1 MTTPSIAPCQLA
13 ADLLRQRKPGFVP
26 RVALILGS
34 GLGALAQQIEDAV
47 SIPYAELPGFPRST
61 VVGHAGELVLGRL
74 NGVNVMCMR
83 GRAHFYEGHGMAV
96 MTQAVRTMKLMG
108 CEVLLATCAAGSVHA
123 EVGPGR
129 LVALN
134 DHINM
139 MPGNPLV
146 GPNDDAVGPRFPS
159 LGNAYDPGLREL
171 LKAVATRLGQRWAEG
186 VYVAY
191 PGPNFETP
199 AEIRMFKAMGG
210 DVVGQ
215 SIVPEVISA
224 RHCGL
229 KVVAVATITN
239 LAEGLGEVPLSHE
252 QTLQHAQL
260 AAADLRALVQGW
272 LQAYGALAPETAG
285 AQPA

>member
-1 MTTPSIAPCQLA
+1 MTTKNIAPSQQA
-13 ADLLRQRKPGFVP
+13 AALIRERAPGLKP

-34 GLGALAQQIEDAV
+34 GLGALAQKIEDAV
-47 SIPYAELPGFPRST
+47 TIPYAELPGFPRST

-74 NGVNVMCMR
+74 NGVAVMCMR
-83 GRAHFYEGHGMAV
+83 GRAHFYEGHGMGV

-108 CEVLLATCAAGSVHA
+108 CEVLFATCAAGSVHA
-123 EVGPGR
+123 DVGPGR
-129 LVALN
+129 LVALK

-139 MPGNPLV
+139 MPGNPLT
-146 GPNDDAVGPRFPS
+146 GPNDDEVGPRFPS
-159 LGNAYDPGLREL
+159 LGNAYDQDLRQL
-171 LKAVATRLGQRWAEG
+171 LKEVAVDNGLRWAEG

-191 PGPNFETP
+191 AGPNFETP
-199 AEIRMFKAMGG
+199 AEIKMFKTLGG

-239 LAEGLGEVPLSHE
+239 LAEGLTEVPLSHE
-252 QTLQHAQL
+252 QTLQFANL
-260 AAADLRALVQGW
+260 AATDLATLVMGW
-272 LQAYGALAPETAG
+272 LQAYRASALAA
-285 AQPA
+285 A

>member
-1 MTTPSIAPCQLA
+1 MTLTTTAPSHQAVSVIR
-13 ADLLRQRKPGFVP
+13 DRVPGFLP

-34 GLGALAQQIEDAV
+34 GLGALAQKIEDAV
-47 SIPYAELPGFPRST
+47 SIPYADLSGFPRST
-61 VVGHAGELVLGRL
+61 VAGHAGELVLGRL
-74 NGVNVMCMR
+74 SGVDVMCMR

-108 CEVLLATCAAGSVHA
+108 CEVMFATCAAGSVHA
-123 EVGPGR
+123 DVGPGR
-129 LVALN
+129 LVVLK

-139 MPGNPLV
+139 MPGNPLT
-146 GPNDDAVGPRFPS
+146 GPNDDEVGPRFPN
-159 LGNAYDPGLREL
+159 LGNAYDCDLRQLLRGVAIRSGLRW
-171 LKAVATRLGQRWAEG
+171 VEG

-191 PGPNFETP
+191 AGPNFETP
-199 AEIRMFKAMGG
+199 AEIKMFKALGG

-239 LAEGLGEVPLSHE
+239 LAEGLTKVPLSHE
-252 QTLQHAQL
+252 QTLEFAHL
-260 AAADLRALVQGW
+260 AASDLASLVMGW
-272 LQAYGALAPETAG
+272 LQDYGASTSAA
-285 AQPA
+285 A

>member
-1 MTTPSIAPCQLA
+1 MTTTHIAPCQRA
-13 ADLLRQRKPGFVP
+13 ADLIRQRAPGLVP
-26 RVALILGS
+26 RVALVLGS
-34 GLGALAQQIEDAV
+34 GLGALAQQIEGAV
-47 SIPYAELPGFPRST
+47 AIPYADLPGFPRST

-74 NGVNVMCMR
+74 NGVDVMCMR
-83 GRAHFYEGHGMAV
+83 GRAHFYEGHGMGV

-108 CEVLLATCAAGSVHA
+108 CEVMFATCAAGSVHA
-123 EVGPGR
+123 DIGPGR

-139 MPGNPLV
+139 MPGTPLV

-159 LGNAYDPGLREL
+159 LGNAYDKDLRQL
-171 LKAVATRLGQRWAEG
+171 LQRVAIRLGLRWAEG

-191 PGPNFETP
+191 GGPNFETP
-199 AEIRMFKAMGG
+199 AEIRMFKAFGG

-239 LAEGLGEVPLSHE
+239 LAEGLSDVPLSHD
-252 QTLQHAQL
+252 QTLEHAQL
-260 AAADLRALVQGW
+260 AAADLSGLVTGW
-272 LQAYGALAPETAG
+272 LQAYGQLAPLVA
-285 AQPA
+285 